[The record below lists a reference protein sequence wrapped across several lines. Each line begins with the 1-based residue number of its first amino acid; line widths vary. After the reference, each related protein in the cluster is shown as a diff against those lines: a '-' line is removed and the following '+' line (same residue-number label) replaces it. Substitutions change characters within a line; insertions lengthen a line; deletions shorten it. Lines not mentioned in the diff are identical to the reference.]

1 MRPFY
6 RPKSMAT
13 RLERLFLLL
22 DTGST
27 AVTRK
32 AAAQQLGEVQKL
44 HPHELQNLLNRVH
57 AFLKSSSWDTRI
69 AAGQAIEAIAHNVP
83 QWNPAVQNIKAEP
96 SESSKTV
103 VNRETVENELL
114 EFSKFDINRVLKH
127 GERLVGSSGA
137 EYDLPDE
144 DLVGLEPKERLN
156 RQQKLLR
163 KRLGL
168 DIAPGIDVGMDKL
181 FDDEDLLINPPE
193 TKVKSLTKQK
203 SFESA
208 AEVVAAEIA
217 AISSSAQL
225 SSREKNRAIRKAK
238 MLAKQR
244 SKEAS
249 KEGDSVQGSFNNS
262 VSIDND
268 VETDQGPVSKKR
280 KTASVIVDQPAESD
294 KMVVD
299 QVTDVSA
306 TFDEST
312 EWPFENFCQ
321 ELCQDLFHQSWEVRH
336 GASTGLREIIK
347 VHGRGAGKTLDSSA
361 EDLQIQNRKWLENMS
376 LHLLCVMALDRFG
389 DFVSDEVVAPVRETC
404 AQTIGVILKHT
415 DAETVKRV
423 MMVLLTLQ
431 AQEEWEVRHGGL
443 MGLKYLMAVRQDLTE
458 DLLPLVLDP
467 IVTALKDD
475 DDDVRAVAASALLPV
490 AESLVTFAPNHV
502 QEVLVTLWDTLVELD
517 DLTASTNSI
526 MMLLARILSSP
537 SVAPQE
543 TGGKDSSLTELVPR
557 LWPFFRHNI
566 KSVRLAAL
574 ETLKTLLV
582 GNLKHK
588 AENEKMPECLWL
600 TPILQDSL
608 RHIYQRFILESDG
621 DVVEMVYKVWSVML
635 DRSAKNHLGNI
646 TIPFLNSWL
655 GMTMMPAC
663 APIDPTALI
672 QALHRTQN
680 KGDRSVDR
688 AHMIRGRPLQTHT
701 EPQSEVIAGA
711 TLATSLSA
719 REPAVLRARL
729 AASRALG
736 LLACHYAKCPAAH
749 DNGVH
754 PLGFLMQTLQFPLG
768 SNSGI
773 QRMCASLIL
782 TEWASCPVECKC
794 PEENVMQLNNI
805 LSEQVVYDEIAI
817 LNTRLQTDCQG
828 LLIALREKGIDA
840 SAGIQPGC
848 YTVDNAIKLASDI
861 FTEVSKKL
869 SQQNLKA
876 AEVKRR
882 HLMATI
888 GQLQSE
894 YQKLHLRVQAS
905 VASTLIFLNKLPMKL
920 NPVIRP
926 IMDSIKKEEQTIMQ
940 TRSAQALAK
949 LLELC
954 MPREPCPNA
963 KIIKNLCTF
972 VCSDPAVTPAVN
984 LSLSVASDD
993 LPPLSP
999 TSAGQ
1004 SESNCTSFP
1013 AGGTTTALERGN
1025 TVQCDQYNGILSLVQ
1040 QQKNA
1045 NMSAQKKS
1053 SSGAGRPKVLAGV
1066 DSVAIPCT
1074 DENGGDDSETARV
1087 LSIQR
1092 RGSEFA
1098 LVKLAQHFGSS
1109 LPSKLPK
1116 LWEAIVGPLQ
1126 QIKNGNGFDADK
1138 LVGLESE
1145 AQNLVNCLQ
1154 ILEVL
1159 TPAVH
1164 VELLSKILDLLP
1176 NLVLCLQHPYCAV
1189 RHLAAR
1195 CLGVLGNVS
1204 IIETMRV
1211 VVEDVLPLMGTA
1223 DVVRNRQGAIEAIS
1237 CVIERLGMAVVPY
1250 VVLLVV
1256 PVLGRMSDQC
1266 EDVRLMATYC
1276 FATLIRLMPL
1286 ESAIS
1291 DSPGMSKALM
1301 EQKQKERKFL
1311 EQLLDGKK
1319 VENYTIPV
1327 PVNAEL
1333 RKYQQD
1339 GVNWLAFLN
1348 KYKLHGILCD
1358 DMGLGKTLQS
1368 ICIIAGDHHAKATV
1382 YKETGNSDCKPLSS
1396 LVICPPTLTG
1406 HWVYE
1411 VEKFLSKDFLK
1422 PLHYTGP
1429 PSERQRLRNKVKNHS
1444 LVVASYDIVRNDG
1457 DFFRSVHWNYCV
1469 LDEGHI
1475 IKNGKTKLAKVI
1487 KQLRASHR
1495 LILSGTP
1502 IQNNVL
1508 ELWSLFDF
1516 LMPGFLG
1523 TEKQFQARFGKPIL
1537 QSRDAKSSSKEQ
1549 EAGALAMEALH
1560 RQVLPFL
1567 LRRLKEDVLQDLP
1580 PKIIQDYY
1588 CDLSPLQVQLYEDFA
1603 KSQVKRGLEESVSNI
1618 DDEENEKKRSKDT
1631 PHIFQAL
1638 QYLRK
1643 LCNHPLL
1650 VLTANHPEYNKV
1662 MDQLHQQNISVRDIQ
1677 HAAKLV
1683 ALKQLLLDCGIG
1695 VSSSSPGSS
1704 DLSSDPVVSQ
1714 HRVLLFCQL
1723 KSMLDIVENDLLK
1736 KHMPT
1741 VTYLRLDGST
1751 PAGSRHSLVQRFNN
1765 DPSIDILLL
1774 TTHVG
1779 GLGLNLTGADTVVFV
1794 EHDWNPMKDL
1804 QAMDRAHR
1812 IGQKKVVN
1820 VYRLITRGTL
1830 EEKIMGLQKFKLN
1843 IANTVISQDNSSLST
1858 MDTGQLLDLFSV
1870 DKEKRK
1876 EKAPAQQQSEGG
1888 KTSLKTMMENLGEL
1902 WDEEQYESE
1911 YNLDN
1916 FIGSL
1921 K

>member
-1 MRPFY
+1 
-6 RPKSMAT
+6 MAT

-44 HPHELQNLLNRVH
+44 HPHELQNLLSRVH
-57 AFLKSSSWDTRI
+57 VFLKSNSWDTRI
-69 AAGQAIEAIAHNVP
+69 AAGQAIEAIAQNVP
-83 QWNPAVQNIKAEP
+83 QWNPAAQNIKVEP
-96 SESSKTV
+96 SESDKTEV
-103 VNRETVENELL
+103 SRETVENELL

-127 GERLVGSSGA
+127 GEHLVGSSGA

-144 DLVGLEPKERLN
+144 ELIGLEPKERLI

-181 FDDEDLLINPPE
+181 FDDEDLLVSTHEI
-193 TKVKSLTKQK
+193 KGKSLTKQR

-249 KEGDSVQGSFNNS
+249 KDGETAQGSFNNS

-268 VETDQGPVSKKR
+268 MEAEHGPVSKKR

-299 QVTDVSA
+299 HVTDVSA
-306 TFDEST
+306 TFEEST

-336 GASTGLREIIK
+336 GAATGLREIIK
-347 VHGRGAGKTLDSSA
+347 VHGQGAGKTLDTSVD
-361 EDLQIQNRKWLENMS
+361 DLQIQNRKWLENMS

-443 MGLKYLMAVRQDLTE
+443 MGLKYLMAVRQDLTK

-490 AESLVTFAPNHV
+490 AESLVTFAPNYV

-526 MMLLARILSSP
+526 MMLLARILSCP
-537 SVAPQE
+537 SVAPQG
-543 TGGKDSSLTELVPR
+543 TGGSDSSLTELVPR

-566 KSVRLAAL
+566 KSVRSAAL

-582 GNLKHK
+582 GSLKHK
-588 AENEKMPECLWL
+588 PENEKLSECVWL

-635 DRSAKNHLGNI
+635 ERSAKSYLGGI

-655 GMTMMPAC
+655 GMMMMPAC
-663 APIDPTALI
+663 APIDHTALV

-680 KGDRSVDR
+680 KGDRSSMDR
-688 AHMIRGRPLQTHT
+688 AHMIRGRPLQSNS

-711 TLATSLSA
+711 TLATSLSE

-736 LLACHYAKCPAAH
+736 LLASHFAECPVAS
-749 DNGVH
+749 DNEPH
-754 PLGFLMQTLQFPLG
+754 PLGFLMQTLQFPLA
-768 SNSGI
+768 SNSGT

-782 TEWASCPVECKC
+782 SEWASCQLECKC
-794 PEENVMQLNNI
+794 PEENIVQLNNI

-848 YTVDNAIKLASDI
+848 YTVENAIKLASDI

-869 SQQNLKA
+869 SQQDLKA

-894 YQKLHLRVQAS
+894 YQKLHIRVQAS
-905 VASTLIFLNKLPMKL
+905 VASTLIFLNKLPLKL
-920 NPVIRP
+920 NPIIRP

-954 MPREPCPNA
+954 MTREPCPNA

-972 VCSDPAVTPAVN
+972 ACSDPAVTPAVN

-993 LPPLSP
+993 HPPLSP
-999 TSAGQ
+999 SPAGQ

-1013 AGGTTTALERGN
+1013 VGGTSTAVERGN
-1025 TVQCDQYNGILSLVQ
+1025 TVQCDQYNGILLLVQ

-1045 NMSAQKKS
+1045 NVSASKKS
-1053 SSGAGRPKVLAGV
+1053 TGSAGRNKLLPPVVDGV
-1066 DSVAIPCT
+1066 AAPSAD
-1074 DENGGDDSETARV
+1074 DNGADDVETARI

-1098 LVKLAQHFGSS
+1098 LVKLAHHFGSS

-1126 QIKNGNGFDADK
+1126 QIKNENLFDADK
-1138 LVGLESE
+1138 LVGFETE

-1176 NLVLCLQHPYCAV
+1176 NLVLCLQHPYSAV

-1195 CLGVLGNVS
+1195 CLGVLSNVS
-1204 IIETMRV
+1204 TQETMRT

-1223 DVVRNRQGAIEAIS
+1223 DVVRNRQGAIEAVS
-1237 CVIERLGMAVVPY
+1237 CVIERLGMSVVPY

-1286 ESAIS
+1286 ESGIP
-1291 DSPGMSKALM
+1291 DSPGMSKALV

-1311 EQLLDGKK
+1311 EQLLNGKK

-1327 PVNAEL
+1327 PIKAEL

-1348 KYKLHGILCD
+1348 RYKLHGILCD

-1368 ICIIAGDHHAKATV
+1368 ICIIAGDHHTKATA
-1382 YKETGNSDCKPLSS
+1382 YKETGNSDCKPLPS

-1411 VEKFLSKDFLK
+1411 VEKFLNKDFLK

-1429 PSERQRLRNKVKNHS
+1429 PAERQRLRNKVKNHS

-1457 DFFRSVHWNYCV
+1457 DFFRSVHWNYCI

-1523 TEKQFQARFGKPIL
+1523 SEKQFQARFGKPIL

-1588 CDLSPLQVQLYEDFA
+1588 CELSPLQVQLYEDFA
-1603 KSQVKRGLEESVSNI
+1603 KSQVKRGLEESVSHI
-1618 DDEENEKKRSKDT
+1618 DDDENEEKRRNKDT

-1650 VLTANHPEYNKV
+1650 VLTANHPEYDKV
-1662 MDQLHQQNISVRDIQ
+1662 MDQLHQQNISIRDIQ

-1751 PAGSRHSLVQRFNN
+1751 PAGSRHALVQRFNN

-1843 IANTVISQDNSSLST
+1843 IANTVITQDNSSLTT

-1870 DKEKRK
+1870 DKEKKK
-1876 EKAPAQQQSEGG
+1876 EKTPAQQQGETG
-1888 KTSLKTMMENLGEL
+1888 KTSLKAVVENLGEL
-1902 WDEEQYESE
+1902 WDEEQYETE

>member
-1 MRPFY
+1 
-6 RPKSMAT
+6 MAT
-13 RLERLFLLL
+13 RLERLLLLL

-57 AFLKSSSWDTRI
+57 VFLKSSSWDTRI
-69 AAGQAIEAIAHNVP
+69 AAGQAIEAIAQNVP
-83 QWNPAVQNIKAEP
+83 QWDPATSQKIKVEPAEGNKEETG
-96 SESSKTV
+96 S
-103 VNRETVENELL
+103 NTVESELL

-144 DLVGLEPKERLN
+144 DLTGLEPKDRLI

-181 FDDEDLLINPPE
+181 FDDEDLLVGSHE
-193 TKVKSLTKQK
+193 VKGKSSSKHK

-217 AISSSAQL
+217 AISSSSMSA
-225 SSREKNRAIRKAK
+225 REKNRAIRKAK

-244 SKEAS
+244 SKDSS
-249 KEGDSVQGSFNNS
+249 KEGDSLQSN
-262 VSIDND
+262 SIDND
-268 VETDQGPVSKKR
+268 LDTDQGPASKKR
-280 KTASVIVDQPAESD
+280 KTASVLVDQPAESD

-306 TFDEST
+306 TFEEST
-312 EWPFENFCQ
+312 EWPFDNFCQ

-336 GASTGLREIIK
+336 GAATGLREIIK
-347 VHGRGAGKTLDSSA
+347 VHGQGAGKTLDASQFI
-361 EDLQIQNRKWLENMS
+361 EELQIQNRKWLENMS

-415 DAETVKRV
+415 DAVSVKRV

-443 MGLKYLMAVRQDLTE
+443 MGLKYLMAVRQDLTR

-490 AESLVTFAPNHV
+490 AESLVMLAPNRV

-526 MMLLARILSSP
+526 MLLLAGILSCP
-537 SVAPQE
+537 SVAQQG
-543 TGGKDSSLTELVPR
+543 TADGSNVSLTTLVPR
-557 LWPFFRHNI
+557 LWPFLRHNI
-566 KSVRLAAL
+566 KSVRLAVL
-574 ETLKTLLV
+574 ETIKTLLG
-582 GNLKHK
+582 GNPKQK
-588 AENEKMPECLWL
+588 PGSDSGSNCLWL
-600 TPILQDSL
+600 APILQGSL
-608 RHIYQRFILESDG
+608 RHVYQRFILESDS
-621 DVVEMVYKVWSVML
+621 DVLELAYKVWHEML
-635 DRSAKNHLGNI
+635 ERSAKTHLGSAA
-646 TIPFLNSWL
+646 IPFLNSWL
-655 GMTMMPAC
+655 GMMMIPAC
-663 APIDPTALI
+663 APIDQTALVH
-672 QALHRTQN
+672 ALHRTQG
-680 KGDRSVDR
+680 KSDQRTDK
-688 AHMIRGRPLQTHT
+688 AHMIRGRPST
-701 EPQSEVIAGA
+701 EPQTEVIAGA
-711 TLATSLSA
+711 TLAVSPVV
-719 REPAVLRARL
+719 REQAVLQARL
-729 AASRALG
+729 AAARAIG
-736 LLACHYAKCPAAH
+736 LLASHFAECPVASE
-749 DNGVH
+749 VEPH
-754 PLGFLMQTLQFPLG
+754 PLIYLMQTLQFPLK
-768 SNSGI
+768 SNTGI
-773 QRMCASLIL
+773 QRLCASLIL
-782 TEWASCPVECKC
+782 TEWATSQKVCTC
-794 PEENVMQLNNI
+794 PEENVMQLNSI
-805 LSEQVVYDEIAI
+805 LSEQVVYDEIAV
-817 LNTRLQTDCQG
+817 LNARLQTDCQA
-828 LLIALREKGIDA
+828 LLIALRQKGIDA

-848 YTVDNAIKLASDI
+848 YTVDSAIKLASDI
-861 FTEVSKKL
+861 YLEATKKL
-869 SQQNLKA
+869 SPHDVKLV
-876 AEVKRR
+876 EVKRR
-882 HLMATI
+882 HLMTTI
-888 GQLQSE
+888 GQMQSE
-894 YQKLHLRVQAS
+894 YHKLHIRVQAS
-905 VASTLIFLNKLPMKL
+905 VASTLIFLNKLPLKL

-926 IMDSIKKEEQTIMQ
+926 IMDSIKKEEQTVIQ
-940 TRSAQALAK
+940 GRSAKALAK

-954 MPREPCPNA
+954 MARDPCPNP

-972 VCSDPAVTPAVN
+972 ACSDLTVTPAVN
-984 LSLSVASDD
+984 LNIAVTSEE
-993 LPPLSP
+993 PPLSP
-999 TSAGQ
+999 SPGGCQ
-1004 SESNCTSFP
+1004 VESNCNSFP
-1013 AGGTTTALERGN
+1013 STASTTIERSN
-1025 TVQCDQYNGILSLVQ
+1025 TIECDQYNGILLLVQ

-1045 NMSAQKKS
+1045 NLLASKRS
-1053 SSGAGRPKVLAGV
+1053 NNSSGRNGQPTAGV
-1066 DSVAIPCT
+1066 DGVGMAAAE
-1074 DENGGDDSETARV
+1074 ENGIDDTETAKV

-1092 RGSEFA
+1092 RGAELA
-1098 LVKLAQHFGSS
+1098 LIQLASHMGSY
-1109 LPSKLPK
+1109 LPAKLPK

-1126 QIKNGNGFDADK
+1126 QINIGNSFDADK
-1138 LVGLESE
+1138 LVGLDTE

-1154 ILEVL
+1154 VLEIL
-1159 TPAVH
+1159 TPALH
-1164 VELLSKILDLLP
+1164 AELLSKILDLLP

-1195 CLGVLGNVS
+1195 CIGVLSVVS
-1204 IIETMRV
+1204 TQETMRV
-1211 VVEDVLPLMGTA
+1211 VVEDILPLMGTA
-1223 DVVRNRQGAIEAIS
+1223 DLVRNRQGAVEAIS
-1237 CVIERLGMAVVPY
+1237 CVIEKLGMSVVPY

-1276 FATLIRLMPL
+1276 FATLIRFMPL
-1286 ESAIS
+1286 ESGIP
-1291 DSPGMSKALM
+1291 DSPGMTQAM
-1301 EQKQKERKFL
+1301 VEQKQKERKFL

-1327 PVNAEL
+1327 PIKAEL

-1348 KYKLHGILCD
+1348 RYKLHGILCD

-1368 ICIIAGDHHAKATV
+1368 ICIIAGDHYSKATV
-1382 YKETGNSDCKPLSS
+1382 YKETGNSDCKPLPS

-1411 VEKFLSKDFLK
+1411 VEKFVSKDFLK
-1422 PLHYTGP
+1422 PLHYSGP
-1429 PSERQRLRNKVKNHS
+1429 PAERQRLRNKVKNHS

-1457 DFFRSVHWNYCV
+1457 DFFRSLHWNYCV

-1549 EAGALAMEALH
+1549 EAGALAMESLH

-1588 CDLSPLQVQLYEDFA
+1588 CELSPLQVQLYEDFA
-1603 KSQVKRGLEESVSNI
+1603 KSQVKKGLDESVSHF
-1618 DDEENEKKRSKDT
+1618 DEEESSKKQSRET

-1643 LCNHPLL
+1643 VCNHPLL

-1662 MDQLHQQNISVRDIQ
+1662 MDQLRQQNFSIRDIQ

-1695 VSSSSPGSS
+1695 ASSSSPGSN

-1736 KHMPT
+1736 KHMPN

-1779 GLGLNLTGADTVVFV
+1779 GLGLNLTGADTVIFV

-1843 IANTVISQDNSSLST
+1843 IANTVISQDNSSLTT
-1858 MDTGQLLDLFSV
+1858 MDTGQLLDLFTV
-1870 DKEKRK
+1870 EKEKKK
-1876 EKAPAQQQSEGG
+1876 ETSMAHQNDTGKA
-1888 KTSLKTMMENLGEL
+1888 SLKTMMENLGEL
-1902 WDEEQYESE
+1902 WDEEQYETE

-1916 FIGSL
+1916 FIESL

>member
-1 MRPFY
+1 
-6 RPKSMAT
+6 MAT
-13 RLERLFLLL
+13 RLERLLLLL

-44 HPHELQNLLNRVH
+44 HPHELPNLLNRVH
-57 AFLKSSSWDTRI
+57 VFLKSSSWDTRI
-69 AAGQAIEAIAHNVP
+69 AAGQAIEAIAQNVP
-83 QWNPAVQNIKAEP
+83 QWDPVFSQKVKEEPQEGDKEEAMVNIAE
-96 SESSKTV
+96 S
-103 VNRETVENELL
+103 ELL

-144 DLVGLEPKERLN
+144 DLTGLEPKERLS

-181 FDDEDLLINPPE
+181 FDDEDLIVSAQE
-193 TKVKSLTKQK
+193 GKGKSLTKQK

-208 AEVVAAEIA
+208 ADVVAAEIA
-217 AISSSAQL
+217 AISSSSMSA
-225 SSREKNRAIRKAK
+225 REKNRAIRKAK
-238 MLAKQR
+238 MMAKQR
-244 SKEAS
+244 SKDAS
-249 KEGDSVQGSFNNS
+249 KEGDSQQSNSF
-262 VSIDND
+262 DND
-268 VETDQGPVSKKR
+268 VDSEQGPASKKR

-306 TFDEST
+306 TFEEST

-336 GASTGLREIIK
+336 GAATGLREIIK
-347 VHGRGAGKTLDSSA
+347 VHGQGAGKTLDASQSL
-361 EDLQIQNRKWLENMS
+361 EELQIQNRKWLENMS
-376 LHLLCVMALDRFG
+376 LHLLCEMALDRFG

-415 DAETVKRV
+415 DAESVKRV

-443 MGLKYLMAVRQDLTE
+443 MGLKYLMAVRQDLTR

-490 AESLVTFAPNHV
+490 AESLVTFAPSRV

-517 DLTASTNSI
+517 ELTASTNSI
-526 MMLLARILSSP
+526 MMLLAGILSCP
-537 SVAPQE
+537 SVTQQGTI
-543 TGGKDSSLTELVPR
+543 TGNHASLTALVPR
-557 LWPFFRHNI
+557 LWPFLRHSI
-566 KSVRLAAL
+566 KSVRLAVL
-574 ETLKTLLV
+574 ETIKTLL
-582 GNLKHK
+582 GGGQQQKLGSGTSSL
-588 AENEKMPECLWL
+588 CSWL
-600 TPILQDSL
+600 TPILQESL
-608 RHIYQRFILESDG
+608 RHIYQRFILETDSD
-621 DVVEMVYKVWSVML
+621 VLELAYKVWHEML
-635 DRSAKNHLGNI
+635 ERSPKTHLGSAV
-646 TIPFLNSWL
+646 IPFLNSWL
-655 GMTMMPAC
+655 CMMMMPAC
-663 APIDPTALI
+663 APIDQTVLVH
-672 QALHRTQN
+672 ALHRTQGKSN
-680 KGDRSVDR
+680 QHLDR
-688 AHMIRGRPLQTHT
+688 AHMIRGRPSS
-701 EPQSEVIAGA
+701 EPQSEVIGGA
-711 TLATSLSA
+711 TLALS
-719 REPAVLRARL
+719 PAVREQTVLQARL
-729 AASRALG
+729 AAARAIG
-736 LLACHYAKCPAAH
+736 LLACHFADCPAVSE
-749 DNGVH
+749 DELH
-754 PLGFLMQTLQFPLG
+754 PLTYLMQTLLFPLK
-768 SNSGI
+768 SNTGI
-773 QRMCASLIL
+773 QRLCASLIL
-782 TEWASCPVECKC
+782 SEWATYQMVERC
-794 PEENVMQLNNI
+794 PEENIKQLNSI
-805 LSEQVVYDEIAI
+805 LSEQVVYDEIAL
-817 LNTRLQTDCQG
+817 LNTRLQTDCQS
-828 LLIALREKGIDA
+828 LLMALRERGIDA

-848 YTVDNAIKLASDI
+848 YTVDSAIKLASDI
-861 FTEVSKKL
+861 FQEACKKISPHDVKL
-869 SQQNLKA
+869 L
-876 AEVKRR
+876 EVKRR
-882 HLMATI
+882 HLMTTI
-888 GQLQSE
+888 GQMQSE
-894 YQKLHLRVQAS
+894 YHKLHIRVQAS
-905 VASTLIFLNKLPMKL
+905 VASSLIFLNKLPMKL

-926 IMDSIKKEEQTIMQ
+926 IMDSIKKEEQVVMQ
-940 TRSAQALAK
+940 TKSAKALAK

-954 MPREPCPNA
+954 MVRDPCPNP
-963 KIIKNLCTF
+963 KIIKNLCAF
-972 VCSDPAVTPAVN
+972 ACSDPAVTPNVN
-984 LSLSVASDD
+984 LNVAVTTEE
-993 LPPLSP
+993 PPPSP
-999 TSAGQ
+999 SPSPCPSPSPSPSPSPGGCQ
-1004 SESNCTSFP
+1004 SESNCNSVASNTS
-1013 AGGTTTALERGN
+1013 TSLERSN
-1025 TVQCDQYNGILSLVQ
+1025 TVACDQYNGILLLVQ

-1045 NMSAQKKS
+1045 GLSTSKKTNS
-1053 SSGAGRPKVLAGV
+1053 SIRGGQLPAGV
-1066 DSVAIPCT
+1066 DGVVQAT
-1074 DENGGDDSETARV
+1074 AEENGIDDAEANKA
-1087 LSIQR
+1087 LSLQR

-1098 LVKLAQHFGSS
+1098 LIQLANHMGSS

-1126 QIKNGNGFDADK
+1126 QINTGNSFDADK
-1138 LVGLESE
+1138 LVGLDTE

-1154 ILEVL
+1154 VLEILI
-1159 TPAVH
+1159 PAFH
-1164 VELLSKILDLLP
+1164 VELLSKILFLLP
-1176 NLVLCLQHPYCAV
+1176 NLLLCLQHPYCAV

-1195 CLGVLGNVS
+1195 CIGVLTVVS
-1204 IIETMRV
+1204 TQETMRM
-1211 VVEDVLPLMGTA
+1211 VVEDILPLMGTA
-1223 DVVRNRQGAIEAIS
+1223 DIIRNRQGAVEAIS
-1237 CVIERLGMAVVPY
+1237 CVIEKLGMGVVPY

-1276 FATLIRLMPL
+1276 FATLIRFMPL
-1286 ESAIS
+1286 ESGIPDPPSMTQA
-1291 DSPGMSKALM
+1291 MVQK
-1301 EQKQKERKFL
+1301 KQKERKFL

-1327 PVNAEL
+1327 PIKAEL

-1339 GVNWLAFLN
+1339 GVNWLAFLSR
-1348 KYKLHGILCD
+1348 YKLHGILCD
-1358 DMGLGKTLQS
+1358 DMGLGKTLQT
-1368 ICIIAGDHHAKATV
+1368 ICIVAGDHHSKATA
-1382 YKETGNSDCKPLSS
+1382 YKETGNSDCKPLPS

-1411 VEKFLSKDFLK
+1411 VEKFVSKDFLK
-1422 PLHYTGP
+1422 PLHYSGP
-1429 PSERQRLRNKVKNHS
+1429 PAERQRLRNKVKNHS

-1457 DFFRSVHWNYCV
+1457 DFFRSLHWNYCV

-1549 EAGALAMEALH
+1549 EAGALAMESLH

-1588 CDLSPLQVQLYEDFA
+1588 CELSPLQVQLYEDFA
-1603 KSQVKRGLEESVSNI
+1603 KSQVKRGLDESVSHF
-1618 DDEENEKKRSKDT
+1618 DDDKGGKRHNRET

-1643 LCNHPLL
+1643 VCNHPLL
-1650 VLTANHPEYNKV
+1650 VLTSNHPEYNKV
-1662 MDQLHQQNISVRDIQ
+1662 MDQLHQQNLSIRDIQ

-1683 ALKQLLLDCGIG
+1683 ALKQLLVDCGIG

-1736 KHMPT
+1736 KHMPS

-1779 GLGLNLTGADTVVFV
+1779 GLGLNLTGADTVIFV

-1858 MDTGQLLDLFSV
+1858 MDTGQLLDLFTV
-1870 DKEKRK
+1870 EKEKKK
-1876 EKAPAQQQSEGG
+1876 EKSSAKQNNPGQA
-1888 KTSLKTMMENLGEL
+1888 SLKTMMENLGEL
-1902 WDEEQYESE
+1902 WDEEQYETE

-1916 FIGSL
+1916 FIESL